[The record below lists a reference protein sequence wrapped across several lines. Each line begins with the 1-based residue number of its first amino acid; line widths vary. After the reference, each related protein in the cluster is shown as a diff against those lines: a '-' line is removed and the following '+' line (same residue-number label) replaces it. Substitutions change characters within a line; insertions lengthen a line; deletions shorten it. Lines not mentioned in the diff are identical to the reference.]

1 MFVAELNRNAA
12 VRIRKKANL
21 AVQAE
26 TIEKTDAPERMR
38 VEIEKTTRAFDIGQ
52 RTGLFRV
59 PKVVEYDEHRGV
71 AAFEIL
77 SHLVSIRQKLTF
89 GSDQQSVAERTARA
103 LAAVHDLLELP
114 EEMTISLPDELRE
127 EGNAVFLHGDF
138 SFNNVFLDTRSDELV
153 ILDWQMTKIHGGAA
167 TYGTRY
173 FDVVW
178 FINNLFNRYLHHCLF
193 SNNAVETAW
202 CFLWAYGEAAGPEFD
217 MTQYQDYVTRFL
229 IVTNRRR
236 RQWPVS
242 QKVLLAA
249 FNHFW
254 KRHLSSLK
262 N

>member
-1 MFVAELNRNAA
+1 VAELNRNAA
-12 VRIRKKANL
+12 VRLRKKANL
-21 AVQAE
+21 TVQAG
-26 TIEKTDAPERMR
+26 TIEKTDAPERLR
-38 VEIEKTTRAFDIGQ
+38 VEVEKTMRAFDIGQ

-59 PKVVEYDEHRGV
+59 PELVEYDELRGV
-71 AAFEIL
+71 AAFEKL
-77 SHLVSIRQKLTF
+77 AHLVSIRQELTF
-89 GSDQQSVAERTARA
+89 GSDHQSVTERTARA

-114 EEMTISLPDELRE
+114 EEMTLSLPDELRE

-138 SFNNVFLDTRSDELV
+138 SFNNVFLDARSGELV

-193 SNNAVETAW
+193 SNNAVEMAR
-202 CFLWAYGEAAGPEFD
+202 CFLQAYGAAAGPEFD
-217 MTQYQDYVTRFL
+217 MVQYQDYVARFL
-229 IVTNRRR
+229 VVTNRRR

-242 QKVLLAA
+242 QRVLFAA

-254 KRHLSSLK
+254 KRHLSSLS